1 MIPLVTLESMAAS
14 LPDADIDTDIIYP
27 ARFLLIT
34 EREGLGRYAFHDR
47 RSAADFPVCELS
59 ATDVEILVCG
69 SNFGCG
75 SSREQAVWAL
85 AGLGLR
91 LLIAPSFGEIFR
103 ANCGKN
109 GVLAITQPDEMVD
122 RLHAAARAGERFSLD
137 LVRCT
142 LDVAS
147 IGTVS
152 FPVAEDVRQSLLNG
166 WDETARI
173 RALHSDDIDRFEAAQ
188 RKTAPWLWT
197 RADAPQPTDI
207 QTGVSHARRPLA

>member
-1 MIPLVTLESMAAS
+1 MIPLVTLDGRAAS
-14 LPDADIDTDIIYP
+14 LPDADLDTDIIYP

-47 RSAADFPVCELS
+47 RADAGFPIDEIAV
-59 ATDVEILVCG
+59 ADVEILVCG
-69 SNFGCG
+69 RNFGCG

-91 LLIAPSFGEIFR
+91 LLIAPGFSEIFH

-109 GVLAITQPDEMVD
+109 GVLAINQPPETIDH
-122 RLHAAARAGERFSLD
+122 LHAAPRAGKRFRLD
-137 LVRCT
+137 LERGT

-147 IGTVS
+147 VGTLS
-152 FPVAEDVRQSLLNG
+152 FAVPEDTRQSLLNG

-173 RALHSDDIDRFEAAQ
+173 RVLHDADIARSEAAQ
-188 RKTAPWLWT
+188 RRTAPWLWPMT
-197 RADAPQPTDI
+197 GDHPTLTAP
-207 QTGVSHARRPLA
+207 